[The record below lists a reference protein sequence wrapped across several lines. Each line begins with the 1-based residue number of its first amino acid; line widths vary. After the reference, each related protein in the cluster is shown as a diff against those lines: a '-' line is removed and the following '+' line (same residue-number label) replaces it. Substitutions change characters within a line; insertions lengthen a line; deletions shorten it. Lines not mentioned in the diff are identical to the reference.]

1 MGIWHKLSIHLG
13 FSENRM
19 GVKNLSGLN
28 RAQILHPPTAM
39 LQIRWYGKASLC
51 TNSPSTYGYATN
63 PMVWKS
69 LLVHKLSIHLRLCH
83 KSDGM
88 EKLPCAQILHPPTA
102 IPIIRW
108 GPWQEEP
115 NELHPHRKRGKS
127 DGAHGK
133 KCQNGLHP
141 FWCLFKSDGLR
152 PNERIQPAQFSAAPH
167 MTNLHLTHLTHSA
180 AISAAI
186 E

>member
-1 MGIWHKLSIHLG
+1 MRKSQIGW
-13 FSENRM
+13 
-19 GVKNLSGLN
+19 GVKNLSEEATVEMSTGTNFPSTLAC
-28 RAQILHPPTAM
+28 REIGWTAKKCS
-39 LQIRWYGKASLC
+39 G
-51 TNSPSTYGYATN
+51 TNPPSTYGYATN

-152 PNERIQPAQFSAAPH
+152 PNKRIQSAQFSTAPL
-167 MTNLHLTHLTHSA
+167 TCIRPISGQHLWP
-180 AISAAI
+180 I